1 MLLLGTGT
9 WIWMY
14 AATPS
19 SGTGAVTV
27 FIPKGAGVRRISA
40 ILDRQGLVADDIRF
54 LILARLTGRAGRLQA
69 GEYRLPRGRTP
80 LQILRLLAQGEVI
93 RHQVTIPEGLNISQ
107 IATLL
112 AKDHW
117 IDRQRFLALT
127 RDPEFIKTL
136 GLHQASLE
144 GYLFPD
150 TYSLIRGQVD
160 ERTII
165 SLMVHQ
171 FHHVWRE
178 ITKKSKP
185 RLSPRQVV
193 TLASIVEKET
203 GKARERPLIARVFL
217 NRLQRNMRLQSDPT
231 VIYGT
236 PDFNGDLTRAD
247 LERKTPYNTYV
258 IFGLPPGPICNPGR
272 ASLEA
277 VLHPADSPALYFV
290 SRNDGSHCFSTTL
303 KEHNRAVF
311 KYQKKFFH
319 SEQRHKKQERPAPAG
334 HPITDP
340 GKKSPG
346 GSTRGKL

>member
-1 MLLLGTGT
+1 MKRIPVWGLGLFILLLLGGAA
-9 WIWMY
+9 WLGIY

-19 SGTGAVTV
+19 SGRGEVTV
-27 FIPKGAGVRRISA
+27 FIPKGSSVRRISA
-40 ILDRQGLVADDIRF
+40 ILGRQGLVADDLRF

-150 TYSLIRGQVD
+150 TYSLTRGQVD

-165 SLMVHQ
+165 SLMVNQ
-171 FHHVWRE
+171 FYHIWRQ
-178 ITKKSKP
+178 ISKNNKP
-185 RLSPRQVV
+185 RLSRRQVV
-193 TLASIVEKET
+193 ILASIVEKET

-231 VIYGT
+231 VIYGI

-277 VLHPADSPALYFV
+277 VLQPADSPALYFV
-290 SRNDGSHCFSTTL
+290 SRNDGTHCFSTTL

-311 KYQKKFFH
+311 KYQKKFFR
-319 SEQRHKKQERPAPAG
+319 SEQQHKKQLLPSPAP
-334 HPITDP
+334 P
-340 GKKSPG
+340 GK
-346 GSTRGKL
+346 